1 MTDTA
6 NAKPTPKG
14 LAKKD
19 NYLAIYKAN
28 KNKNG
33 AALQLRLHRDHE
45 CAFFEAAQ
53 QIDDMDSKNPY
64 DWAKK
69 IVVKLGETDI
79 GKLLML
85 LEDKVETLKLYH
97 QNEKGS
103 KVIEVKK
110 QTGNYKGYF
119 LTISAAGKEYTDKE
133 GKKVPA
139 KSSRVSLPIGDDEA
153 ELMKIALKT
162 AYSRMLGW

>member
-53 QIDDMDSKNPY
+53 QVGDMDSATPY

-69 IVVKLGETDI
+69 IVVKLGDSDI

-85 LEDKVETLKLYH
+85 LEDKVDTLKLYH
-97 QNEKGS
+97 QNDKGS
-103 KVIEVKK
+103 KIIEMKK

-119 LTISAAGKEYTDKE
+119 LTISSAAKALGDK
-133 GKKVPA
+133 PA
-139 KSSRVSLPIGDDEA
+139 VNTRVSLPIGDDEA